1 MTTRRTERQDR
12 AREGGFFSAA
22 AGAIV
27 LDMSIVT
34 KGGDEGL
41 TSLWSG
47 ERVAKDDPRVEA
59 YGSLDELSSF
69 LGLARHSCRLAET
82 KAAIESLQR
91 ELVRAMGE
99 LASSSGYENAL
110 GEAEEKRLTE
120 AIHELEGR
128 VPIGGFVLPGMT
140 EGSAALD
147 VARSVAR
154 RAERRALSLDRLA
167 PLSPSLKR
175 YLNRLSDY
183 LFMLARLEEAS
194 EGKMRLV

>member
-1 MTTRRTERQDR
+1 MERQDKER
-12 AREGGFFSAA
+12 DGGFFSVL

-69 LGLARHSCRLAET
+69 LGLARHSCRLEET

-99 LASSSGYENAL
+99 LATSSGYKGAI
-110 GEAEEKRLTE
+110 GEPDERALTE
-120 AIHELEGR
+120 AIHALEDR
-128 VPIGGFVLPGMT
+128 IPIRGFVLPGMT

-154 RAERRALSLDRLA
+154 RAERRALRLDRVS
-167 PLSPSLKR
+167 PLSPALKR

>member
-82 KAAIESLQR
+82 KIAA
-91 ELVRAMGE
+91 
-99 LASSSGYENAL
+99 YEQ
-110 GEAEEKRLTE
+110 
-120 AIHELEGR
+120 
-128 VPIGGFVLPGMT
+128 
-140 EGSAALD
+140 AA
-147 VARSVAR
+147 
-154 RAERRALSLDRLA
+154 
-167 PLSPSLKR
+167 
-175 YLNRLSDY
+175 
-183 LFMLARLEEAS
+183 
-194 EGKMRLV
+194 GKCQ